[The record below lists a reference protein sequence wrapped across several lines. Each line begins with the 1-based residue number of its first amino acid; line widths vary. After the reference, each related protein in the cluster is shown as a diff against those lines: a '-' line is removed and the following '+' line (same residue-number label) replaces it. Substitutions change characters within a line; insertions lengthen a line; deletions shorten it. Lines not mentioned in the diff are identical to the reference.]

1 VHFGAGGCGEAARV
15 SLCRCDSPPRYSITS
30 SARAIMPALR
40 TAWPICAVYGLAKG
54 SLTDMSE
61 QPIQDINDG
70 KPWSEMDVFDLRHSL
85 AYGRSIEEVAGFLCR
100 SGTVEVRRKAE
111 ELGLQR

>member
-1 VHFGAGGCGEAARV
+1 
-15 SLCRCDSPPRYSITS
+15 
-30 SARAIMPALR
+30 
-40 TAWPICAVYGLAKG
+40 
-54 SLTDMSE
+54 MSE

>member
-1 VHFGAGGCGEAARV
+1 
-15 SLCRCDSPPRYSITS
+15 
-30 SARAIMPALR
+30 MPALR

-70 KPWSEMDVFDLRHSL
+70 KPWSEMDVFDLRNSL

-100 SGTVEVRRKAE
+100 SGTVEEVRRKAE